1 MNRQSGR
8 VGGGQIKR
16 LAMAVALMSTP
27 AFASTLFTAG
37 NLVVSV
43 EGNGI
48 AGATSGS
55 YTDNQAAPLTLFQ
68 YSPAGT
74 ASATYVN
81 SLVLPQTSSG
91 SNSAV
96 SSEYGSS
103 SEGTLQLSGNGQYL
117 TIAGYGVNAAAFNAN
132 PGSFSSSSTN
142 TALGQSGSLTGQSYT
157 AVPRVVAL
165 IDANGVVNSSTAL
178 YNIFDANNPRSA
190 YTADG
195 TAIYVSGQGNSGDN
209 TGGVFVTT
217 LGSNSATSITGNDGG
232 SGASQD
238 TRAVQ
243 IYNGALYVSSDS
255 KSGATNRD
263 YIGTLGT
270 AGSPP
275 LTLANGGNGPT
286 ELSGFG
292 NSGGTGKL
300 TINST
305 NGNGI
310 NSSGE
315 IVNLSPEN
323 YFFANPSTLY
333 VADSGSPKNTSG
345 GSPQGDGGLQ
355 KWVNSK
361 PDGSGTWTLEYT
373 LSAGLNL
380 EQNNATNSGD
390 TDGTTGLYGLTGEV
404 IGNEVELFATNY
416 TIADL
421 DPTFLYGITDT
432 LSATTSA
439 GESFTELAEAPVDS
453 NFKGVSFAPVA
464 SQTAAPEPASFTLL
478 LLAMTGLLV
487 IRRRKARP
495 SRRFDPG
502 SVIGSRQAPSHC
514 A

>member
-1 MNRQSGR
+1 MNRHRGLATEGR
-8 VGGGQIKR
+8 IRKI
-16 LAMAVALMSTP
+16 AIAVALMSAP
-27 AFASTLFTAG
+27 AFASTIFTAG

-43 EGNGI
+43 EGNGVY
-48 AGATSGS
+48 GATSGP

-68 YSPAGT
+68 YSLTGT

-81 SLVLPQTSSG
+81 SLVLPQTNSG
-91 SNSAV
+91 SNFAV

-132 PGSFSSSSTN
+132 PGSYSPDSAN
-142 TALGQSGSLTGQSYT
+142 TALGQSGSLTGQAYT

-178 YNIFDANNPRSA
+178 YNVFDANNPRSA
-190 YTADG
+190 YTQNG
-195 TAIYVSGQGNSGDN
+195 TTIYVSGQGSSGDN

-232 SGASQD
+232 SGSSQD
-238 TRAVQ
+238 TREVQ
-243 IYNGALYVSSDS
+243 IYNGTLYVSSDS
-255 KSGATNRD
+255 KSGSTNRD

-270 AGSPP
+270 PGTAP
-275 LTLANGGNGPT
+275 LTLANDSDGPT
-286 ELSGFG
+286 ELTGFG
-292 NSGGTGKL
+292 NNGGTGKL
-300 TINST
+300 TISST

-310 NSSGE
+310 DSVGE

-323 YFFANPSTLY
+323 YFFANASTLY

-355 KWVNSK
+355 KWVNSE

-373 LSAGLNL
+373 ISAGLGLVANA
-380 EQNNATNSGD
+380 ATNSD
-390 TDGTTGLYGLTGEV
+390 TEGTTGLYGLTGEV

-416 TIADL
+416 TIGDL
-421 DPTFLYGITDT
+421 DPTYLYGITDT

-453 NFKGVSFAPVA
+453 NFKGVSFAPA
-464 SQTAAPEPASFTLL
+464 TSESAAPEPASFALL
-478 LLAMTGLLV
+478 GLAIAALLV
-487 IRRRKARP
+487 IRGRKAISGAR
-495 SRRFDPG
+495 
-502 SVIGSRQAPSHC
+502 
-514 A
+514 